1 MSAAAIASDV
11 VIEFLTTGRE
21 HLGEIDP
28 RADLIESRVLDSLR
42 FVEFLYFL
50 EQRTGQEIS
59 LEDVTPE
66 DFRTVESI
74 VARFFDTEGSSS

>member
-1 MSAAAIASDV
+1 MTSAAMPEELV
-11 VIEFLTTGRE
+11 VAFLTDGRP

-50 EQRTGQEIS
+50 EERTGREIA
-59 LEDVTPE
+59 LEDVTAE
-66 DFRTVESI
+66 DFRTVEAI
-74 VARFFDTEGSSS
+74 VTRFFAPQGA

>member
-1 MSAAAIASDV
+1 MSCADIPADV
-11 VIEFLTTGRE
+11 VVAFLTDGRP

-50 EQRTGQEIS
+50 EERTGREIA

-66 DFRTVESI
+66 DFRTVEAI
-74 VARFFDTEGSSS
+74 VNRFFDAQAA